1 MNEAEKIIA
10 ELKKLD
16 GRIQQAIEKILG
28 KNPNRQQL
36 LAFINSQEFNKML
49 NDLGLNK
56 IIENY
61 VKGFDASLVA
71 TGFSTVNLTAERI
84 AIINAN
90 LDLIKNTY
98 GRTILG
104 YYNLHTDLLK
114 SKLTASIIE
123 GVKAK
128 DIIKELAAETPLTT
142 PQAQSVVSTSYADYA
157 RVGVAKA
164 YEDKPEQRFFYFEGL
179 DVEAP
184 TKSDECKWL
193 LLNQKKEGYTRAEI
207 DAGIE
212 TPFTHQ
218 YGDLAGQTKKIYWF
232 GRFPNYNC
240 YDRWMPIEV
249 KNG

>member
-1 MNEAEKIIA
+1 MATPEQIIN
-10 ELKKLD
+10 ELKKID
-16 GRIQQAIEKILG
+16 GKIINAIEKILG

-36 LAFINSQEFNKML
+36 LQFINSQEFNKML
-49 NDLGLNK
+49 NDLGLDK
-56 IIENY
+56 VIGNY
-61 VKGFDASLVA
+61 VKGFDLSLSA

-90 LDLIKNTY
+90 LDLVKNTY

-104 YYNLHTDLLK
+104 YYNFHTDLLR

-142 PQAQSVVSTSYADYA
+142 PQAQAVVSTSYADYA

-164 YEDKPEQRFFYFEGL
+164 YEDKPGQRFFYFEGL
-179 DVEAP
+179 AVDAP

-193 LLNQKKEGYTRAEI
+193 LLNQKPEGYTRAEI

-212 TPFTHQ
+212 TPFTHE
-218 YGDLAGQTKKIYWF
+218 YGELAGQAKKIYWF
-232 GRFPNYNC
+232 GRLPNYNC